1 MLDLIVVVR
10 PLSADLLKVLAFSFE
25 FISYLLF
32 LDASGFLDI
41 SKWLNLVTVKIS
53 ELPKA

>member
-10 PLSADLLKVLAFSFE
+10 PLSADLLEVLAFSFE

-32 LDASGFLDI
+32 LDAPGFLDI